1 MTTIAVFGCGGFL
14 AQGGILTKLDSYSHT
29 LKLFS
34 ASCSD
39 LSLGTDRRARVLPY
53 SPLTCPPREILE
65 ADLIVNFCTEGVSH
79 KSEYGALTVFR
90 NVEIAT
96 SCVALASF
104 SKGRR
109 LLHIGSIHEGK
120 ISAYCDQV
128 NICLQNLSDTPVSRV
143 DPYALSKSLQTMAI
157 ANLAMS
163 HNISAKVAL
172 SPNIYGPPNPPNSLG
187 SHLDAVIRG
196 DAVLSIENPNSIIQ
210 TMHLRDYNRSLKD
223 VVESFLSSSTPGI
236 CSMVPVRGQ
245 VSTVAEFAD
254 CYMNSAKPC

>member
-1 MTTIAVFGCGGFL
+1 MATIAVFGCGGFL
-14 AQGGILTKLDSYSHT
+14 AQGGILPELASRAHT
-29 LKLFS
+29 LRLFS
-34 ASCSD
+34 TSRSH
-39 LSLGTDRRARVLPY
+39 LSLATDHRAHVL
-53 SPLTCPPREILE
+53 PLTCPPHEMLE
-65 ADLIVNFCTEGVSH
+65 VDLIVNFCTEGVSH

-90 NVEIAT
+90 NVEITT

-104 SKGRR
+104 SKGKK

-128 NICLQNLSDTPVSRV
+128 NACLQNITDTPVSRV

-163 HNISAKVAL
+163 HNISAKVVL

-196 DAVLSIENPNSIIQ
+196 DAVLSIENPTSIIQ
-210 TMHLRDYNRSLKD
+210 TMHLSHYNRTLMD
-223 VVESFLSSSTPGI
+223 AIESFLLSSTPGI
-236 CSMVPVRGQ
+236 CSMVPVRGE
-245 VSTVAEFAD
+245 VSTVAEFAYR
-254 CYMNSAKPC
+254 YMKSAKPC